1 MAFAEASP
9 DTLAKLKKG
18 KEANFIIY
26 EAPGIG
32 MPMKLSLE
40 GFSASLAALDKASTP
55 N

>member
-9 DTLAKLKKG
+9 ETLEKMRKG
-18 KEANFIIY
+18 GSANFIIY

-40 GFSASLAALDKASTP
+40 GFSKALETLDSL
-55 N
+55 